1 MMQKN
6 HLNVY
11 LNIKLMEF
19 YIYAHMQKFWLV
31 DFQLSNCTRKIKMGV
46 NNIKCSLKSSS
57 SIFEEKLQYFK
68 KYKTFLGKATLIV
81 YGHSPLLINITGL
94 KSMKEVET
102 TRKYIE
108 VVYNVKCSDLRVD
121 NIFYSH
127 KDCLNIDMRALYY
140 YLSEHYKDTHLIDYN
155 IELFPGIYMKS
166 KIKGFPTIIL
176 FRTGSYTILGSKSI
190 DEVSKYKKII
200 HELYKIYVL

>member
-1 MMQKN
+1 MK
-6 HLNVY
+6 
-11 LNIKLMEF
+11 
-19 YIYAHMQKFWLV
+19 
-31 DFQLSNCTRKIKMGV
+31 V
-46 NNIKCSLKSSS
+46 NNIKCTLRSSH
-57 SIFEEKLQYFK
+57 SIFEEKLKKNK
-68 KYKTFLGKATLIV
+68 KYKISFANANLII
-81 YGHSPLLINITGL
+81 YGHSPLLINMTGL

-200 HELYKIYVL
+200 HELYKIYIL

>member
-1 MMQKN
+1 M
-6 HLNVY
+6 
-11 LNIKLMEF
+11 
-19 YIYAHMQKFWLV
+19 
-31 DFQLSNCTRKIKMGV
+31 RV
-46 NNIKCSLKSSS
+46 NNIKCSLITNC
-57 SIFEEKLQYFK
+57 SILEEKLQNHE
-68 KYKTFLGKATLIV
+68 KYKTCLGKATLII
-81 YGHSPLLINITGL
+81 YGHSPLLINLTGL
-94 KSMKEVET
+94 QSMKEVES

-140 YLSEHYKDTHLIDYN
+140 YLSEHYKDTHLIAYN